1 MQDSSWKSNVKFED
15 IPANLLP
22 VLATTGPPT
31 PYQGLNWDGAV
42 VVKDAPTG
50 EFVTD
55 LQTSQGSQFIGL
67 NTLSTISF
75 STPDA
80 GETFDLKSAYVGIF
94 LSTDNSAAIPA
105 LDGVLAFTGTKP
117 DGTKVVETVQYTAS
131 GTGILKEAG
140 IVILGKALLQEV
152 TFCELNGVT
161 VVEVTV
167 QSTTSP
173 LGSVSSLLGELGL
186 DVSTAVFATAL
197 DSLAYDITISK

>member
-1 MQDSSWKSNVKFED
+1 M
-15 IPANLLP
+15 
-22 VLATTGPPT
+22 
-31 PYQGLNWDGAV
+31 
-42 VVKDAPTG
+42 
-50 EFVTD
+50 TD